1 MSANWSKLR
10 LLILSVACFCALG
23 CGLGK
28 QQTSLPGDADTAYV
42 AKQIRQIEYPD
53 VNAPAAQ
60 QVLDTPAPP
69 SLRAGQHPP
78 LRSFSLEEAMQT
90 ALANSPVVRDMGGTV
105 LQSPATVATIY
116 GPATTDTDPRFGV
129 DAALSEFDAQVAAG
143 AFFENNDRAF
153 NNSVAGL
160 GTRFFQ
166 QDLNRYN
173 VELRKRTAQGTLLAA
188 RQNFIYDFNNSP
200 FNTGP
205 DKPVNWPWTTQ
216 IEGEVRQ
223 PLLQGAG
230 VDFNRIAG
238 PSGTPGFNRGVLIAR
253 INVDVSLADFEAA
266 VTQLASEVENAYWEL
281 YFAYR
286 DLDAKMAARERAYD
300 TWRQVQTLHENGPGT
315 QLGAISEAQAR
326 EQLYRL
332 DAEVQDA
339 LIGRMQEKTN
349 TEVFRG
355 TGGVFASERRLR
367 RIIGLPAADET
378 LLRPADEPSLARIE
392 FGWEEV
398 VAESISRR
406 VELRRQKWQIK
417 RRELELVAARNY
429 LLPRVDAVGLYR
441 FRGIGHDL
449 VGRGDDPF
457 DSAIGNLVTGDY
469 QEWMMGVEM
478 TNPIGYRQ
486 GHAAVRNAQ
495 LLLMREHS
503 VLEEQQKEIV
513 SDLSG
518 AVSDLQR
525 AHELAQT
532 NYNRRMAALR
542 QLDLLGALLREADNI
557 EKPRLLDLQLDAQR
571 RFADAESLYFRSLA
585 EYMVAIKNVHL
596 EKGSLLSYND
606 IHLAE
611 GDWPDKAYR
620 DAWKRERMRV
630 GPTRL
635 ENYIREPRN
644 VSQGTYP
651 QHILPPEAQET
662 LPIVPADVTPSAV
675 KPIERLPPPEPPVS

>member
-1 MSANWSKLR
+1 MPACWWKFWP
-10 LLILSVACFCALG
+10 LLLFVGACALG

-28 QQTSLPGDADTAYV
+28 QRTSGDSDTAYI
-42 AKQIRQIEYPD
+42 AKRIREIEYPD
-53 VNAPAAQ
+53 VHSPASPHI
-60 QVLDTPAPP
+60 LDTP
-69 SLRAGQHPP
+69 PP
-78 LRSFSLEEAMQT
+78 LTHRDGALPPIRRFALDEAMQT
-90 ALANSPVVRDMGGTV
+90 ALANSPVVRDMGGSV
-105 LQSPATVATIY
+105 LQTPATVSTIY
-116 GPATTDTDPRFGV
+116 GPALADTDPRFGV
-129 DAALSEFDAQVAAG
+129 DAALSEFDAMVAAG

-153 NNSVAGL
+153 NNSVSGL
-160 GTRFFQ
+160 GTRFFK

-173 VELRKRTAQGTLLAA
+173 GELRKRTAQGTLLAA

-205 DKPVNWPWTTQ
+205 DKPQNWPWTTQ

-230 VDFNRIAG
+230 VEFNRIAG

-253 INVDVSLADFEAA
+253 LNVDVSLTEFEAS
-266 VTQLASEVENAYWEL
+266 VTQLVSEVENAYWEL

-286 DLDAKMAARERAYD
+286 DLDAKMAARQRAYD
-300 TWRQVQTLHENGPGT
+300 TWLQVSTLYDSGPGS
-315 QLGAISEAQAR
+315 QLGAIAEAQAR

-355 TGGVFASERRLR
+355 TGGVYASERRLR
-367 RIIGLPAADET
+367 RIVGLPAADDA
-378 LLRPADEPSLARIE
+378 LLRPSDEPSLARVE

-398 VAESISRR
+398 VAESLTRR

-417 RRELELVAARNY
+417 RRELELIASRNY
-429 LLPRVDAVGLYR
+429 LLPRLDAVGLYR
-441 FRGIGHDL
+441 FRGIGHDM
-449 VGRGDDPF
+449 VGRGNDPF

-469 QEWMMGVEM
+469 QEWMVGMEM
-478 TNPIGYRQ
+478 TNPIGNRQ

-495 LLLMREHS
+495 LQLMRERS
-503 VLEEQQKEIV
+503 LLQEQEREVIN
-513 SDLSG
+513 DLSG
-518 AVSDLQR
+518 AISDLQR

-542 QLDLLGALLREADNI
+542 QLDLLGVLLREADNI

-571 RFADAESLYFRSLA
+571 RFADAESLYYRALA

-606 IHLAE
+606 VHLAE
-611 GDWPDKAYR
+611 GDWPEKAYR
-620 DAWKRERMRV
+620 DAAQREKMRI

-635 ENYIREPRN
+635 ENYIREPLII
-644 VSQGTYP
+644 SQGVYP
-651 QHILPPEAQET
+651 QHMVAPTVHESLPDV
-662 LPIVPADVTPSAV
+662 LPAPAGQSA
-675 KPIERLPPPEPPVS
+675 PRIERLPPPEPGQ